1 MFEEDDLVP
10 DSELFSLHLG
20 DPKTVGQRA
29 LVFEFDRVFE
39 IFMFG
44 GQSGNTSIRVHDFS
58 HCSDLQFP
66 LSRAPKDRVLTG
78 PSPRTTFLVALAASD
93 SPVRTM
99 TRR

>member
-10 DSELFSLHLG
+10 DSELLSLHFG
-20 DPKTVGQRA
+20 DPKTIGQRA

-44 GQSGNTSIRVHDFS
+44 VQSGNASIRVHDFS
-58 HCSDLQFP
+58 HCSNLQFP

-78 PSPRTTFLVALAASD
+78 PSPRTTFVVETAASD
-93 SPVRTM
+93 LPVRSM
-99 TRR
+99 TWR